1 METCTKAL
9 NQMMFYSDDKLT
21 VSIMHNAFQIWE
33 KRIQNEKKRCIS
45 IESVKEKVKNIYET
59 RRNYTIESNS
69 VDNIMKDELMNCSGN
84 L

>member
-69 VDNIMKDELMNCSGN
+69 VDNIMKDELMNSSGN

>member
-1 METCTKAL
+1 METWTKAL

-21 VSIMHNAFQIWE
+21 VSIMHNAFQILE